1 MNKNLYN
8 LLQTNSQDQS
18 YTSTQQMPNILHDML
33 KSSPP
38 STSNNNNDN
47 NFNSGLHIEK
57 KRFIYLN
64 LFYFRD

>member
-1 MNKNLYN
+1 MNKNLYS

-38 STSNNNNDN
+38 STSNTNDN
-47 NFNSGLHIEK
+47 TFNSGLGFRYSNPKEK
-57 KRFIYLN
+57 F
-64 LFYFRD
+64 